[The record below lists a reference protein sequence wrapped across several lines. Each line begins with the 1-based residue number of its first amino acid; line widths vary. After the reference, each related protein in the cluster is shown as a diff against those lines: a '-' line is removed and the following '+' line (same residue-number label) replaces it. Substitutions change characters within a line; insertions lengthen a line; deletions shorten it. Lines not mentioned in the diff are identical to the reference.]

1 MSPTSGGHNLTR
13 KYNMKTTALG
23 ILTIVAT
30 LANVGVQ
37 VLKGGA
43 PDFMGA
49 FAAVTAGVGLIKA
62 RDNK

>member
-1 MSPTSGGHNLTR
+1 
-13 KYNMKTTALG
+13 MKTTILG
-23 ILTIVAT
+23 VLTIVAT
-30 LANVGVQ
+30 LSNVGIQ

-43 PDFMGA
+43 PDLMAA

>member
-1 MSPTSGGHNLTR
+1 MR
-13 KYNMKTTALG
+13 TTALG

-37 VLKGGA
+37 ILKGGA
-43 PDFMGA
+43 PDFMAA

-62 RDNK
+62 SDTDK